1 MARDDLATGNA
12 SKEHEDLGYAAED
25 SGVRVAF
32 HWFARF
38 ADHVLF
44 TDPPLGRVD
53 DRTGRLAFN
62 TTLTDLLH
70 SIGTEAD
77 SPDSIV
83 VLGSQIFDI
92 LKAPLADYASNLALL
107 IQHVIPKVTHLPLP
121 EHLHRALSCT
131 RLACDA
137 CSIRR
142 AQRAHDEAGEGRPV
156 ACFCPRGCFV

>member
-1 MARDDLATGNA
+1 M
-12 SKEHEDLGYAAED
+12 
-25 SGVRVAF
+25 RVAF

-38 ADHVLF
+38 ADHVHF

-77 SPDSIV
+77 SPDSII

-107 IQHVIPKVTHLPLP
+107 IQHVIPHVRASAARAFVPRLELHLSLS
-121 EHLHRALSCT
+121 LARSLALSLSP
-131 RLACDA
+131 RFACDA
-137 CSIRR
+137 YSTRR
-142 AQRAHDEAGEGRPV
+142 AQ
-156 ACFCPRGCFV
+156 